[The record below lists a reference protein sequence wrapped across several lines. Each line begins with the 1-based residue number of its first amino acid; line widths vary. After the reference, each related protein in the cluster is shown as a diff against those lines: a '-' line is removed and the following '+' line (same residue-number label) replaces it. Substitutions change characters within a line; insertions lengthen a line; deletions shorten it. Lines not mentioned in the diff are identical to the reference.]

1 MRTARLRFGLRL
13 AAAACAVCLGN
24 AIITTAPADAQT
36 TPEQAAPK
44 AAAKSKRAKPAAAA
58 PAQQPDAGPA
68 AKDPAAA
75 LAAYTAGVKS
85 YQAGKFEPAILSL
98 NSAINNGGLAANL
111 MAKALYYRGAA
122 SQQSGKSG
130 QAISDL
136 TSALWFKTGL
146 EDGER
151 AEAAKFRSA
160 AFRDAGLP
168 ETAVGGQSS
177 SQAAPTETGT
187 LTSGSV
193 APASGPNASGPKSTA
208 PTSEPAQSS
217 SGLGSVFGNLF
228 GGSPSKAPAPAA
240 PQPSPPPS
248 QVAAASSEPEVLPW
262 ANRPAT
268 QDAPAPAD
276 PAASAPAP
284 KKAAAK
290 APTKPAAAK
299 VAKAGDFRVQVA
311 AVKTRDEA
319 SAIVSKLQTL
329 GGAIAATPSAVDET
343 TFGSMGKFFRVRLG
357 PYASAA
363 EAKAPCATLKASGLD
378 CLVTAK

>member
-1 MRTARLRFGLRL
+1 MRKARLRFGLL
-13 AAAACAVCLGN
+13 LAAACAAGFCTAV
-24 AIITTAPADAQT
+24 IIAAPTHAQT
-36 TPEQAAPK
+36 APEQAAPK
-44 AAAKSKRAKPAAAA
+44 AAAKPKRATAPAAAA
-58 PAQQPDAGPA
+58 PAQQPEAGPA

-75 LAAYTAGVKS
+75 LAAYTAGVKA

-98 NSAINNGGLAANL
+98 NSAINNGGLASNL

-168 ETAVGGQSS
+168 ETAVGQSS
-177 SQAAPTETGT
+177 GQPAPTETGA
-187 LTSGSV
+187 L
-193 APASGPNASGPKSTA
+193 APASGLSAKTQSAKTQA
-208 PTSEPAQSS
+208 PAEAQSS

-228 GGSPSKAPAPAA
+228 GGSSSKAPDPPPPAQA
-240 PQPSPPPS
+240 APSPPPS
-248 QVAAASSEPEVLPW
+248 QVAAANSEPEVLPW
-262 ANRPAT
+262 ANRPVT
-268 QDAPAPAD
+268 QDAPAPAE
-276 PAASAPAP
+276 PAP
-284 KKAAAK
+284 KKAAAPK
-290 APTKPAAAK
+290 APAKPAIAK
-299 VAKAGDFRVQVA
+299 PAKAGDFRVQVA

-319 SAIVSKLQTL
+319 SAIVSKLQAL

-363 EAKAPCATLKASGLD
+363 EAKAPCEALKASGLD
-378 CLVTAK
+378 CLVTGK